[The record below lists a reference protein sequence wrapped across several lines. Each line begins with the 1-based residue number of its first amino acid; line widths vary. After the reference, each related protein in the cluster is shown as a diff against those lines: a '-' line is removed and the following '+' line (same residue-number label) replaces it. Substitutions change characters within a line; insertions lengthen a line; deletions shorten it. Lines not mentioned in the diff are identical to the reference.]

1 MEYTDLKELQD
12 VFFFGLIEPEVNQ
25 LRLSFCKSKASDIA
39 EPLMDGEKSS
49 PIIQVDFHSY
59 IAYSIRNEFFT
70 SWDDYEEFDGKTF
83 RIYKKSRYLDFISNG
98 IFASKDFPKPYK
110 HYGICC
116 IDHVVDIIS
125 TSEPVVRE
133 II

>member
-1 MEYTDLKELQD
+1 MEYTDLKELQN
-12 VFFFGLIEPEVNQ
+12 VLFIGLIEPEVNQ
-25 LRLSFCKSKASDIA
+25 LRLSFCKSKVSDIA
-39 EPLMDGEKSS
+39 EPFMDGEKSS
-49 PIIQVDFHSY
+49 PIIQVDFYSY

-70 SWDDYEEFDGKTF
+70 SGDEYEGFDGKTF

-98 IFASKDFPKPYK
+98 IFTSKDFPKPYK

-125 TSEPVVRE
+125 TSKPVVRE

>member
-1 MEYTDLKELQD
+1 
-12 VFFFGLIEPEVNQ
+12 
-25 LRLSFCKSKASDIA
+25 
-39 EPLMDGEKSS
+39 MDGEKSS

>member
-25 LRLSFCKSKASDIA
+25 LRLSFCNSKASDIA
-39 EPLMDGEKSS
+39 QPLMDGEKRS

-70 SWDDYEEFDGKTF
+70 SWDDYEEFDGNTF
-83 RIYKKSRYLDFISNG
+83 RIYKKSRYL
-98 IFASKDFPKPYK
+98 DFPKPYK

>member
-1 MEYTDLKELQD
+1 MEYTDLKKMQD
-12 VFFFGLIEPEVNQ
+12 VLFFGLIEPEVNQ
-25 LRLSFCKSKASDIA
+25 LRLSFCKSKTSDIA

-59 IAYSIRNEFFT
+59 IAYSIKNEFFT
-70 SWDDYEEFDGKTF
+70 SGDDYEEFDGKTF

-125 TSEPVVRE
+125 TSEPVVRG

>member
-25 LRLSFCKSKASDIA
+25 LRLSFCKSKASDIT
-39 EPLMDGEKSS
+39 EPLMINEKSS

-70 SWDDYEEFDGKTF
+70 SGDDYEEFDGKTF

-98 IFASKDFPKPYK
+98 IFASEDFPKPYK

-125 TSEPVVRE
+125 TSEPIVRE
-133 II
+133 TK

>member
-1 MEYTDLKELQD
+1 MEYTDLKELQN
-12 VFFFGLIEPEVNQ
+12 VLFIGLIEPEVNQ
-25 LRLSFCKSKASDIA
+25 LRLSFCKSKVSDIA
-39 EPLMDGEKSS
+39 EPFMDGEKSS

-59 IAYSIRNEFFT
+59 IAYSIKNEFFT
-70 SWDDYEEFDGKTF
+70 SGDDYEEFDGKTF

-116 IDHVVDIIS
+116 IDNVVDIIS
-125 TSEPVVRE
+125 TSEPIVRE

>member
-25 LRLSFCKSKASDIA
+25 LSLSFCKSKVSDRP
-39 EPLMDGEKSS
+39 EPLMVGEKSS
-49 PIIQVDFHSY
+49 SLIQVNFNSY

-70 SWDDYEEFDGKTF
+70 SWDDYEEFGGKTF

-98 IFASKDFPKPYK
+98 IFASKDFARPYK

-133 II
+133 VK